1 MSYSSFRSRTPINR
15 VCCFN
20 VLDRNRTQVMKQEEQ
35 VLCEELRVKKAE
47 IMTYHR
53 KCHTCNECGCGIRS
67 YVDWLEIKISS
78 LILGASAYMRDPTH
92 LEGTQEWKHVVHS
105 YRRAIGICE
114 EEHTLYSQGLSIVL
128 VGYRQGDSIAAGYA
142 YVTS

>member
-1 MSYSSFRSRTPINR
+1 MCYSSFHSRTPINR
-15 VCCFN
+15 LCCFN
-20 VLDRNRTQVMKQEEQ
+20 ILDRNRTQVMKQEEQ
-35 VLCEELRVKKAE
+35 MLCEELRAKKAE
-47 IMTYHR
+47 IMAYHR
-53 KCHTCNECGCGIRS
+53 KCRTCNECGCGIRS